1 MRHFAGYEMGHS
13 AHRGAEI
20 FAYIDLR
27 ECGRQLIVAITV
39 QRRVQIVQV
48 TKHITQ
54 RWLTILILLAGIL
67 NLLPF
72 VAPVAMKV
80 GWTPVGET
88 IYTVYSTLCH
98 QMAQRSFF
106 LFGPKPMYELGELP
120 LDLVGNQP
128 GGSDIMKL
136 RAFTGSTNLGWKAAW
151 SDRMVYLYGGFWIGA
166 VVYGFVSRRRF
177 VKPVPIWLFVALT
190 LPIILDGGSHL
201 ISDFAGLAGGFRY
214 TNQWLADI
222 TANSFPASF
231 YAGDSF
237 GSFNSWMRLISGILF
252 GLGAAALALPMVDH
266 EMRKTTQILNG
277 KLPAH
282 FQDSSLSESNSSP
295 QTQMPSNK
303 AF

>member
-13 AHRGAEI
+13 AHRSAEI

-27 ECGRQLIVAITV
+27 ECGRLLIVAITV

-48 TKHITQ
+48 TKNITQ
-54 RWLTILILLAGIL
+54 RWLVILILLAGIL

-72 VAPVAMKV
+72 MAPVAMKL
-80 GWTPVGET
+80 GWTPVGEG
-88 IYTVYSTLCH
+88 IYTLYSTLCH

-106 LFGPKPMYELGELP
+106 LFGPKPMYELDELP

-128 GGSDIMKL
+128 SSGDIMKL
-136 RAFTGSTNLGWKAAW
+136 RLFSGNENLGWKVAW

-166 VVYGFVSRRRF
+166 VLYWAFSRRRV

-190 LPIILDGGSHL
+190 VPIAVDGGTHL
-201 ISDFAGLAGGFRY
+201 ISDLAGLTGGFRY
-214 TNQWLADI
+214 TNQWLANI
-222 TANSFPASF
+222 TGNMFPASF
-231 YAGDSF
+231 YVGDSL
-237 GSFNSWMRLISGILF
+237 GSFNSWMRLISGMLF

-277 KLPAH
+277 KLLAH